1 MIDISKQTV
10 KIDCPKCNGSV
21 SVTIQQ
27 VADEVLV
34 KCSCGQGIRLQ
45 DSNGTSKKAII
56 ELNET
61 FKSLENTF
69 KNFGK

>member
-10 KIDCPKCNGSV
+10 NVNCPECKRSITV
-21 SVTIQQ
+21 SLKQ

-34 KCSCGQGIRLQ
+34 KCNCGQGIQLK
-45 DSNGTSKKAII
+45 DSNGTNRKAIHDI
-56 ELNET
+56 NKS
-61 FKSLENTF
+61 FKDLENTF